1 MAPDET
7 DPRVRPVCG
16 AGTMDR
22 EVATGVADALE
33 ILPKLHGIVASV
45 LQLIRERYPSMDEIE
60 PRPLSP
66 RVKGS
71 WLRATRAWGWRR
83 RHTPAS

>member
-1 MAPDET
+1 
-7 DPRVRPVCG
+7 
-16 AGTMDR
+16 MDR
-22 EVATGVADALE
+22 EVAMEVAEALE

-71 WLRATRAWGWRR
+71 WLRAKHAWGWRR